1 MNGRG
6 IENYG
11 EAAAKQANFE
21 NRKQR
26 EQEPRKR
33 KHRKE
38 EREFPDVDTFQRYL
52 QEEGSDE

>member
-26 EQEPRKR
+26 EQEPRRR
-33 KHRKE
+33 KHRGQ
-38 EREFPDVDTFQRYL
+38 EFPDVDTWQQYIK
-52 QEEGSDE
+52 GDNDE